1 MTMTTNSNQN
11 PTATPDST
19 SQWQDPNAAQE
30 AANYENP
37 IPSRVLILQ
46 TLMEHD
52 GLSQHELANE
62 FNLDD
67 DQYEALGHRLKAM
80 SRDGQITRSGNPYVY
95 KAISENDAVI
105 GTVAA
110 HAKGFGFVVL
120 DDMPDLFLNE
130 AEMRW
135 VFHGDKVKAMATSTD
150 QRGRMM
156 GRIVEV
162 VEHAQN
168 EFVGKLT
175 TDEDGYFV
183 ELISPNKHQPIT
195 VTEDNVQTM
204 AVKLDEPV
212 KVQIIDFPTQHEYA
226 TGKIVESLVNHN
238 QKELIIE
245 TTLLNYDLPY
255 KFSQPA
261 LTQADSYTQ
270 PTAKDFKDRKDLR
283 DMALVTIDG
292 EDSRDFDDAVYAEKR
307 RGGGYRLVV
316 AIADV
321 SHYVT
326 ANSVL
331 DQEAYERGTSVYFP
345 NFVVPMLPE
354 SLSNGLCSLNPNVDR
369 LCMVADIIISRTG
382 NVTGFDF
389 YPSVMHSQARL
400 TYNQVNDYLAQKKGE
415 TPSDNKQQAEVPITI
430 TNNSAVKKSIDV
442 LYDLYQLMLT
452 KRAER
457 HAMEFETTE
466 TYIKF
471 NDKGEISEI
480 VPRTRGDSHKL
491 IEEMM
496 LLANTCAA
504 DFALKNELPVLYRN
518 HDTPEAERAAR
529 VSDFVKHFGLSFPQE
544 NPTQADYQR
553 IIEATRDRPDAIS
566 IHSVLLRSMMQAN
579 YSPTNI
585 GHFGLA
591 YEEYSHFT
599 SPIRRY
605 PDLMLH
611 RAIKAKVT
619 GKKAPLPD
627 WSLENAGEQTS
638 MTERRADEASRFV
651 EQWLKCDYMRGH
663 IGEEFEGIVTTVTNF
678 GLFINLNAV
687 HIDGLV
693 HISHLGQDY
702 FVFDEKAQQLFGEKS
717 GMMYGLGDTVK
728 VKIAA
733 VNMDTQQIDF
743 DMVAQLAKSE
753 FNQRG
758 KKVAGSDSNA
768 DNQNASKTSD
778 KTTGNSRNRNRN
790 RPRVGQNTPKN
801 ATSDT
806 SRQSDNTLGNAGNA
820 SNPKSR
826 NSNRR
831 GAKSSN
837 ANPNSQPPSQDNQA
851 ENKREAQ
858 KPKTKR
864 PPKA

>member
-1 MTMTTNSNQN
+1 MNQKTMKNTNQN
-11 PTATPDST
+11 LINQIQAN
-19 SQWQDPNAAQE
+19 QWQDPNAAQE
-30 AANYENP
+30 AANYDNP
-37 IPSRVLILQ
+37 IPSRILILQ
-46 TLMEHD
+46 TLLEKGEMT
-52 GLSQHELANE
+52 QHELAYQ
-62 FNLDD
+62 FDLDD

-80 SRDGQITRSGNPYVY
+80 SRDGQISRSGHPYVY
-95 KAISENDAVI
+95 QAMSEKDAVT

-120 DDMPDLFLNE
+120 EDMPDLFLNE
-130 AEMRW
+130 TEMRW

-150 QRGRMM
+150 SRGRMM
-156 GRIVEV
+156 GRVLEV
-162 VEHAQN
+162 VEHAQS
-168 EFVGKLT
+168 EFIGKLNSD
-175 TDEDGYFV
+175 DEGLFV

-195 VTEDNVQTM
+195 VSDDNVTAM
-204 AVKLDEPV
+204 GVKIDDPV
-212 KVQIIDFPTQHEYA
+212 KVQIIDFPNQHEFA

-245 TTLLNYDLPY
+245 TTLLNYDIPY
-255 KFSQPA
+255 KFSQVA
-261 LTQADSYTQ
+261 LEQANSYKE
-270 PTAKDFKDRKDLR
+270 PTAKDYKGRTDLR
-283 DMALVTIDG
+283 TLPLVTIDG

-345 NFVVPMLPE
+345 HFVVPMLPE
-354 SLSNGLCSLNPNVDR
+354 TLSNGLCSLNPNIDR
-369 LCMVADIIISRTG
+369 LCIVADIVLSRTG
-382 NVTGFDF
+382 NVTGFEF
-389 YPSVMHSQARL
+389 YPSIMHSQARL
-400 TYNQVNDYLAQKKGE
+400 TYNQVNDYFAKVTGEPVKGE
-415 TPSDNKQQAEVPITI
+415 ISASITDNP
-430 TNNSAVKKSIDV
+430 AVKKSIDV
-442 LYDLYQLMLT
+442 LYDLYQVMLT
-452 KRAER
+452 KREER

-471 NDKGEISEI
+471 NDQGEISEI
-480 VPRTRGDSHKL
+480 IPRTRGDSHKL

-504 DFALKNELPVLYRN
+504 EFALKNELPVLYRN

-619 GKKAPLPD
+619 GKKAPVPD
-627 WSLENAGEQTS
+627 WSLEDAGEQTS

-651 EQWLKCDYMRGH
+651 EQWLKAHYMQGH
-663 IGEEFEGIVTTVTNF
+663 IGEEFNGVVTTVANF
-678 GLFINLNAV
+678 GVFVTLTDLFV
-687 HIDGLV
+687 DGLV

-702 FVFDEKAQQLFGEKS
+702 FVYDEKAQQLFGEKS
-717 GMMYGLGDTVK
+717 GMMYGLGDKVRVK
-728 VKIAA
+728 VAA

-743 DMVAQLAKSE
+743 DMVAQLEKSA

-758 KKVAGSDSNA
+758 KKVATVENTSSPK
-768 DNQNASKTSD
+768 KTSQTYQ
-778 KTTGNSRNRNRN
+778 KS
-790 RPRVGQNTPKN
+790 TPKGE
-801 ATSDT
+801 T
-806 SRQSDNTLGNAGNA
+806 
-820 SNPKSR
+820 KSTTHQR
-826 NSNRR
+826 KT
-831 GAKSSN
+831 G
-837 ANPNSQPPSQDNQA
+837 
-851 ENKREAQ
+851 Q
-858 KPKTKR
+858 KPKSKR
-864 PPKA
+864 SPKV

>member
-1 MTMTTNSNQN
+1 MKNSNQN
-11 PTATPDST
+11 NPT
-19 SQWQDPNAAQE
+19 SQWQDPNAVQE
-30 AANYENP
+30 AANYDNP

-46 TLMEHD
+46 TLAKKGE
-52 GLSQHELANE
+52 LTQHELAYQ
-62 FNLDD
+62 FDLDD
-67 DQYEALGHRLKAM
+67 HQYEALGHRLKAM
-80 SRDGQITRSGNPYVY
+80 SRDGQVSRSGHPYVY
-95 KAISENDAVI
+95 KPITENEAVT
-105 GTVAA
+105 GTVAC

-130 AEMRW
+130 AELRW
-135 VFHGDKVKAMATSTD
+135 VFHGDKVKARATSTD
-150 QRGRMM
+150 SRGRMM

-162 VEHAQN
+162 LEHAQS

-175 TDEDGYFV
+175 SDDDGMFV

-195 VTEDNVQTM
+195 VSEDNVQAM
-204 AVKLDEPV
+204 GVKLDDPV
-212 KVQIIDFPTQHEYA
+212 KVQIIDFPNQHEFA

-245 TTLLNYDLPY
+245 TTLLNYDIPY
-255 KFSQPA
+255 KFSDQA
-261 LTQADSYTQ
+261 LQQAESYSE
-270 PTAKDFKDRKDLR
+270 PTAKDYKGRTDLR
-283 DMALVTIDG
+283 ALPLVTIDG

-345 NFVVPMLPE
+345 HFVVPMLPE
-354 SLSNGLCSLNPNVDR
+354 ALSNGLCSLNPNVDR
-369 LCMVADIIISRTG
+369 LCMVADIVISRTG

-400 TYNQVNDYLAQKKGE
+400 TYNQVNDYFAKGKNEPVKGE
-415 TPSDNKQQAEVPITI
+415 IPATI
-430 TNNSAVKKSIDV
+430 TGNPAVKKSIDV

-452 KRAER
+452 KREER

-496 LLANTCAA
+496 LLANTSAA
-504 DFALKNELPVLYRN
+504 EFALKNTLPVLYRN
-518 HDTPEAERAAR
+518 HDTPQAERAAR

-566 IHSVLLRSMMQAN
+566 IHSVLLRSMQQAN

-627 WSLENAGEQTS
+627 WSLEDAGEQTS

-651 EQWLKCDYMRGH
+651 EQWLKCHYMQGH
-663 IGEEFEGIVTTVTNF
+663 IGETFTGVVTTVTNF
-678 GLFINLNAV
+678 GLFITLSELF
-687 HIDGLV
+687 IDGLV

-702 FVFDEKAQQLFGEKS
+702 FTYDEKAQQLFGEKS
-717 GMMYGLGDTVK
+717 GMMYGLGDTVQVK
-728 VKIAA
+728 VAA

-743 DMVAQLAKSE
+743 DMVAQLEKSA

-758 KKVAGSDSNA
+758 KKVAVTNNIPQKPKKPPA
-768 DNQNASKTSD
+768 KNQRENGVNMSENTTQTPQKT
-778 KTTGNSRNRNRN
+778 
-790 RPRVGQNTPKN
+790 
-801 ATSDT
+801 
-806 SRQSDNTLGNAGNA
+806 
-820 SNPKSR
+820 

-831 GAKSSN
+831 SSGSKRRGGNGNNGNGSGN
-837 ANPNSQPPSQDNQA
+837 ANHASRNQTPKA
-851 ENKREAQ
+851 ENDTSNRNNATKS
-858 KPKTKR
+858 KR
-864 PPKA
+864 PPKTPKA